1 MLSNSQEQTI
11 EIAKQFA
18 STLKGGE
25 VVCLHGDLG
34 AGKTTFVK
42 GIAEYFGI
50 NKDEI
55 ISPTFIIANNIEC
68 KGALQ
73 CAPTSISN
81 IIHIDAY
88 RIEDENNMLESGVL
102 EYFGDKNSI
111 VFIEWSE
118 NIKKYIPENNV
129 KHIFFNIKEE
139 NRRDIEIK

>member
-1 MLSNSQEQTI
+1 MFSNSQEQTI

-55 ISPTFIIANNIEC
+55 ISPTFIIVNHLKTN
-68 KGALQ
+68 
-73 CAPTSISN
+73 SFN

-129 KHIFFNIKEE
+129 KHIFFSIKE
-139 NRRDIEIK
+139 NQRDIEIK

>member
-1 MLSNSQEQTI
+1 MFSNSQEQTI

-55 ISPTFIIANNIEC
+55 ISPTFIIVNHLKTN
-68 KGALQ
+68 
-73 CAPTSISN
+73 SFN

-111 VFIEWSE
+111 VFIEL
-118 NIKKYIPENNV
+118 
-129 KHIFFNIKEE
+129 
-139 NRRDIEIK
+139 